1 MPHPCGSTRV
11 VSECLL
17 VPLSKTGVSSQRL
30 WGPPQ
35 TQPLSRWRWGAL
47 NLCVNGQL
55 GAGALWT
62 DCWRQTGDRGAG
74 R

>member
-35 TQPLSRWRWGAL
+35 TQPLSRWWWGAS

-55 GAGALWT
+55 GARGPV
-62 DCWRQTGDRGAG
+62 DRLLEAD